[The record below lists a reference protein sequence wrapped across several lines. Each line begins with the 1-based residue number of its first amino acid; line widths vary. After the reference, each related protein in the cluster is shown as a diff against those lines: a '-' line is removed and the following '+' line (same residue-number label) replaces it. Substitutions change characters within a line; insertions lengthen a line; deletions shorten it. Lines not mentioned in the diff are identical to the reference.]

1 MELEGIRVAKN
12 MMTTKENIVLPP
24 PMERNGLP
32 PLPPEAA
39 NFFWADRVENSTPS
53 LSPGSL
59 CLDGGQIP
67 SISPV
72 REQQIESIKMTSL
85 NALQQACSD
94 SARFFIM
101 KTVNTFSAV
110 SPFLIEKAITSSI
123 GQVKTIRK
131 MRSGD
136 LFLEVTS
143 AK

>member
-1 MELEGIRVAKN
+1 ME
-12 MMTTKENIVLPP
+12 TNIGKIDLP
-24 PMERNGLP
+24 PMEKNGLP

-39 NFFWADRVENSTPS
+39 NFSWADRVENSTPS

-72 REQQIESIKMTSL
+72 REQQIDSNKMTSL

-94 SARFFIM
+94 SARFVII
-101 KTVNTFSAV
+101 KIVNTFSAV

-131 MRSGD
+131 MLIGLVPRSD
-136 LFLEVTS
+136 ISETFCSPYEPT
-143 AK
+143 